1 MDNAAR
7 KGTFR
12 ACSLTSV
19 LPSFPLCCQQELEEE
34 VHDKKEE
41 EPPGRLSK
49 GFSEI
54 LEGCDCEAV
63 CLMDSFSRV
72 GSLSELLA
80 YDSPGESKDCRTFST
95 GSRSYQET
103 LSGDEEADAGAP
115 YRHAS
120 SHTP

>member
-1 MDNAAR
+1 M
-7 KGTFR
+7 
-12 ACSLTSV
+12 
-19 LPSFPLCCQQELEEE
+19 
-34 VHDKKEE
+34 HDKKEE

-63 CLMDSFSRV
+63 CLMDSFSRA

-80 YDSPGESKDCRTFST
+80 DDSPGESKVCRTLST
-95 GSRSYQET
+95 GSRSY
-103 LSGDEEADAGAP
+103 LDLVSGDEEADAGAP

-120 SHTP
+120 

>member
-1 MDNAAR
+1 M
-7 KGTFR
+7 
-12 ACSLTSV
+12 

-34 VHDKKEE
+34 MHDKKEE

-63 CLMDSFSRV
+63 CLMDSFSRAC
-72 GSLSELLA
+72 SLSELLVSELLA
-80 YDSPGESKDCRTFST
+80 DDSPGESKDCRTLST